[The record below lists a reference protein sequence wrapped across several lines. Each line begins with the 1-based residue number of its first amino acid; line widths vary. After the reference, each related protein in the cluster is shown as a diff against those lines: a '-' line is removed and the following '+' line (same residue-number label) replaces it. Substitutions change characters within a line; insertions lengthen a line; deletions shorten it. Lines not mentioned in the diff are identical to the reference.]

1 MNILDEN
8 IIDNQCKLLR
18 SWRIPFRQIG
28 FGVGRQGMKDKEII
42 PLLHQL
48 RRPTFFTRDDDFFD
62 LKFCHTRYCFVYLA
76 VKKDEV
82 AIFIRRFLQH
92 QEFDTGAKRMGSVI
106 RASHTGLSVWRLH
119 AERQIRYN
127 W

>member
-1 MNILDEN
+1 VNILDEN

-18 SWRIPFRQIG
+18 SWRIRFRQIG

-62 LKFCHTRYCFVYLA
+62 LKFCLQDIVL
-76 VKKDEV
+76 
-82 AIFIRRFLQH
+82 FIWL
-92 QEFDTGAKRMGSVI
+92 
-106 RASHTGLSVWRLH
+106 
-119 AERQIRYN
+119 
-127 W
+127 